1 MMTEN
6 ECKQVYDISQ
16 RIKDVVNFL
25 NENEASNLSNEDLDS
40 LAMLLTNISGVLEE
54 LSGKS
59 TE

>member
-1 MMTEN
+1 MTEN